1 MSGTSPDPSR
11 CSGRRTRPM
20 LQSGPT
26 PLPVCSGNPVREK
39 HMQSEVTD
47 RAERMTEQQNRAE
60 PMDQAAGPHRMTA
73 DERYP
78 RSPMST
84 GYTHAAS
91 RPEQR
96 DRRPR
101 QRGLGERISAF
112 VRNEPIALFAGTVLA
127 GFALYR
133 FFKVASDQSGRN
145 VGSDENRQWPE
156 AELVPAEIS
165 EVLIVETT
173 ADEDGRW
180 PSAGSA
186 IPTENGRW

>member
-1 MSGTSPDPSR
+1 
-11 CSGRRTRPM
+11 
-20 LQSGPT
+20 
-26 PLPVCSGNPVREK
+26 VCSGNPVKEK
-39 HMQSEVTD
+39 HMQSEVT
-47 RAERMTEQQNRAE
+47 EQQNRRE
-60 PMDQAAGPHRMTA
+60 PMDQAAGSHRMNA

-96 DRRPR
+96 YRRPR
-101 QRGLGERISAF
+101 QRGVGERISAF
-112 VRNEPIALFAGTVLA
+112 VRNEPIALFAGTLLA

-145 VGSDENRQWPE
+145 VRSEENRQWPE

-165 EVLIVETT
+165 EVVIVETT
-173 ADEDGRW
+173 GDDDRW
-180 PSAGSA
+180 SSAGSA
-186 IPTENGRW
+186 NLTENGRW

>member
-1 MSGTSPDPSR
+1 
-11 CSGRRTRPM
+11 
-20 LQSGPT
+20 
-26 PLPVCSGNPVREK
+26 
-39 HMQSEVTD
+39 MQSEVTD
-47 RAERMTEQQNRAE
+47 RAERMTEQQNRGE
-60 PMDQAAGPHRMTA
+60 PMDQAAGSHRVNA
-73 DERYP
+73 EERYP

-101 QRGLGERISAF
+101 QRGMGERISAF

-145 VGSDENRQWPE
+145 VGSEDRQWRE

-165 EVLIVETT
+165 EVVIVETT
-173 ADEDGRW
+173 GDDDRW
-180 PSAGSA
+180 SGAGSA
-186 IPTENGRW
+186 NLTENGRW

>member
-1 MSGTSPDPSR
+1 
-11 CSGRRTRPM
+11 M
-20 LQSGPT
+20 LQSGPA
-26 PLPVCSGNPVREK
+26 PLPVCSGNPVKEK

-47 RAERMTEQQNRAE
+47 RAERMTEQQNRGE
-60 PMDQAAGPHRMTA
+60 PMGQAAGSHRLGA

-96 DRRPR
+96 NRRPR
-101 QRGLGERISAF
+101 QRGMGERISAF
-112 VRNEPIALFAGTVLA
+112 VRNEPMALFAGTVLA

-133 FFKVASDQSGRN
+133 FFKVASDQSGRDA
-145 VGSDENRQWPE
+145 GSDENRQWTE

-165 EVLIVETT
+165 EVVIVETT
-173 ADEDGRW
+173 TGDEDGRW
-180 PSAGSA
+180 SGAGSA
-186 IPTENGRW
+186 NPTENGRW